1 MQNKLTAFLFTSL
14 LLVGLSGCVV
24 GNQMGHSGND
34 VYSTFGNIDVIDGE
48 RAGDL
53 ENNSGDI
60 TVGRNAKVKSIDII
74 NGNINIGDF
83 SEAYSLESVN
93 GNIDVGENVVIIRG
107 IKVVNG
113 SVDIQR
119 GTNVGTDLIASNG
132 DVTLAAK
139 SVVKG
144 NIIFENTF
152 FSSKMGKTP
161 SLIMAEGA
169 AIKGRIHLHRKVIV
183 VLPDSISLDKV
194 VKHYLGNK

>member
-1 MQNKLTAFLFTSL
+1 MQNRLTTLLSTSL

-24 GNQMGHSGND
+24 GNQVGHSGND
-34 VYSTFGNIDVIDGE
+34 VYSTFGHIDVIDGE
-48 RAGDL
+48 HAGDL

-60 TVGRNAKVKSIDII
+60 TVGRNAKVKSVDII
-74 NGNINIGDF
+74 NGNINIGDL

-93 GNIDVGENVVIIRG
+93 GNIYLGENVVITRG

-113 SVDIQR
+113 SVDIQQ
-119 GTNVGTDLIASNG
+119 GAYVGTDLIASNG
-132 DVTLAAK
+132 DVTLAAN

-152 FSSKMGKTP
+152 FSSKMDKTS
-161 SLIMAEGA
+161 SLIIAEGA
-169 AIKGRIHLHRKVIV
+169 TIDGKIHLHREVNV
-183 VLPDSISLDKV
+183 VLPDSISLGKV